1 MAYKDYYD
9 VLGVSRSA
17 SDADIKSAYRKLA
30 KQYHPD
36 KNQGDEKA
44 AEKFKEI
51 GEAYAVLNDTEKRKL
66 YDQYGHSGQVPPGA
80 YPGGAGGGFQ
90 GDMGGFDPGQF
101 SDFFQGLFGQAGARG
116 ARGSGF
122 AGAGGF
128 PGGAQVSFEDLLG
141 GMGGAGVGGGGRRFV
156 QNVEGELQVTLQ
168 EAFGGSD
175 EVINVDGK
183 RLSLRVPAGT
193 RDGARLRLAGQ
204 GPGGGDVLLTIRVLE
219 DARFDLDGDDLTT
232 SADVPAPVAALGGD
246 VKVQTIGGTQ
256 GNLSIPA
263 GSSGGRKMRLRGQGW
278 PRKDGTRGDLYVR
291 LNLTVPK
298 DLSAEEQELYQ
309 KLRELRQS

>member
-17 SDADIKSAYRKLA
+17 SEADIKSAYRKLA

-36 KNQGDEKA
+36 KNPGNDAA

-51 GEAYAVLNDTEKRKL
+51 GEAYAVLSDTEKRKL
-66 YDQYGHSGQVPPGA
+66 YDQYGHAGEVPPGA
-80 YPGGAGGGFQ
+80 YAGGAGGGFS
-90 GDMGGFDPGQF
+90 GSADYGGFDSGQF
-101 SDFFQGLFGQAGARG
+101 SDFFQGLFGQAGRG
-116 ARGSGF
+116 GGSGRVSSGF
-122 AGAGGF
+122 MGGGQ
-128 PGGAQVSFEDLLG
+128 GGQVSFEDLLG
-141 GMGGAGVGGGGRRFV
+141 GMSSTGGGRRFV

-168 EAFGGSD
+168 EAFAGSD
-175 EVINVDGK
+175 ETINVDGK
-183 RLSLRVPAGT
+183 RLSMRVPAGT

-219 DARFDLDGDDLTT
+219 DGRFELDGDDLTT
-232 SADVPAPVAALGGD
+232 SVDVPAPVAALGGD
-246 VKVQTIGGTQ
+246 VKVQTISGSSGK
-256 GNLSIPA
+256 LSIPA

-278 PRKDGTRGDLYVR
+278 PKKDGSRGDLYVR

-298 DLSAEEQELYQ
+298 ELSSEEKELYK
-309 KLRELRQS
+309 KLRDLRA

>member
-9 VLGVSRSA
+9 VLGVSRGA

-36 KNQGDEKA
+36 KNAGDEKA

-51 GEAYAVLNDTEKRKL
+51 GEAYAVLSDPEKRKVF
-66 YDQYGHSGQVPPGA
+66 DQFGHTGQVPPG
-80 YPGGAGGGFQ
+80 YQGGGFQ
-90 GDMGGFDPGQF
+90 GGDFAGFDGSQF
-101 SDFFQGLFGQAGARG
+101 SDFFQGLFG
-116 ARGSGF
+116 
-122 AGAGGF
+122 GAGRRGGAGF
-128 PGGAQVSFEDLLG
+128 QGGAQVNLEDLLG
-141 GMGGAGVGGGGRRFV
+141 GLGGAGQGRRFV
-156 QNVEGELQVTLQ
+156 QNVEGELQVTLE
-168 EAFGGSD
+168 EAFSGSD

-232 SADVPAPVAALGGD
+232 SVDVPAPVAALGGD
-246 VKVQTIGGTQ
+246 VTVQTLSGR
-256 GNLSIPA
+256 GNLSVPP
-263 GSSGGRKMRLRGQGW
+263 GSSGGRRMRLRGQGW
-278 PRKDGTRGDLYVR
+278 PRRDGTRGDLYVR
-291 LNLTVPK
+291 LNVTVPAT
-298 DLSAEEQELYQ
+298 LSDEQKELYR
-309 KLRELRQS
+309 KLRDLG

>member
-44 AEKFKEI
+44 ADKFKEI
-51 GEAYAVLNDTEKRKL
+51 GEAYAVLNDPEKRKL
-66 YDQYGHSGQVPPGA
+66 YDQYGHTGQVPPGYGDA
-80 YPGGAGGGFQ
+80 GMGGGFQ
-90 GDMGGFDPGQF
+90 GGDFGGFDPGQF
-101 SDFFQGLFGQAGARG
+101 SDFFQQMFGGR
-116 ARGSGF
+116 
-122 AGAGGF
+122 
-128 PGGAQVSFEDLLG
+128 G
-141 GMGGAGVGGGGRRFV
+141 GMGGMGGRGGFAGGQVNLDDLFGGASGGLGGAGAGRRFV
-156 QNVEGELQVTLQ
+156 QNVEGELQVTLR
-168 EAFGGSD
+168 EALEGSD

-219 DARFDLDGDDLTT
+219 DARFELDGDDLTT
-232 SADVPAPVAALGGD
+232 TVDVPAPVAALGGE
-246 VKVQTIGGTQ
+246 VKVQLLSGKS
-256 GNLSIPA
+256 GNLNVPA

-278 PRKDGTRGDLYVR
+278 PKKSGGNGDLYVR
-291 LNLTVPK
+291 LNVTVPK
-298 DLSAEEQELYQ
+298 DLSDAEKELYT
-309 KLRELRQS
+309 KLRDLQK

>member
-9 VLGVSRSA
+9 VLGVSRGA
-17 SDADIKSAYRKLA
+17 SDADIKTAYRKLA

-36 KNQGDEKA
+36 KNQGDEKS
-44 AEKFKEI
+44 AERFKEI
-51 GEAYAVLNDTEKRKL
+51 GEAYAVLNDPEKRKL

-80 YPGGAGGGFQ
+80 YPGGAGGAQ
-90 GDMGGFDPGQF
+90 GADFGGFDPSQF
-101 SDFFQGLFGQAGARG
+101 SDFFQGLFGQAGRRG
-116 ARGSGF
+116 GF

-128 PGGAQVSFEDLLG
+128 PGGAGVNLEDLLG
-141 GMGGAGVGGGGRRFV
+141 GGIGGAGQGRRFV

-219 DARFDLDGDDLTT
+219 DARFDLDGDNLST
-232 SADVPAPVAALGGD
+232 SIDVPAPVAALGGD
-246 VKVQTIGGTQ
+246 VKVQTIGGAA
-256 GNLSIPA
+256 GNLTVPP
-263 GSSGGRKMRLRGQGW
+263 GSSGGRRMRLRGQGW
-278 PRKDGTRGDLYVR
+278 PKKDGTRGDLYVR
-291 LNLTVPK
+291 LNVTVPAQPS
-298 DLSAEEQELYQ
+298 DEEKELYR
-309 KLRELRQS
+309 KLRELQDK

>member
-9 VLGVSRSA
+9 VLGVSRGA

-36 KNQGDEKA
+36 KNPGDEKA
-44 AEKFKEI
+44 EGRFKEI
-51 GEAYAVLNDTEKRKL
+51 GEAYAVLSDPEKRQA
-66 YDQYGHSGQVPPGA
+66 YDQFGHTGQVPPGYA
-80 YPGGAGGGFQ
+80 PGAGGFQ
-90 GDMGGFDPGQF
+90 GGDFAGFDPSQF
-101 SDFFQGLFGQAGARG
+101 SDFFQGLFGVGGRRAAPGGFAGARG
-116 ARGSGF
+116 G
-122 AGAGGF
+122 
-128 PGGAQVSFEDLLG
+128 QVDLDDLLSGLG
-141 GMGGAGVGGGGRRFV
+141 GTQGRRFV

-168 EAFGGSD
+168 EAFSGSD

-219 DARFDLDGDDLTT
+219 DARFDLDGDHLVTT
-232 SADVPAPVAALGGD
+232 VDVPAPVAALGGD
-246 VKVQTIGGTQ
+246 ITVQT
-256 GNLSIPA
+256 LSGSGHLTVPP
-263 GSSGGRKMRLRGQGW
+263 GSSGGRRMRLRGQGW
-278 PRKDGTRGDLYVR
+278 PKKDGTRGDLYVR

-298 DLSAEEQELYQ
+298 ALSDEEKALYRQ
-309 KLRELRQS
+309 LRELHHS

>member
-44 AEKFKEI
+44 ADKFKEI
-51 GEAYAVLNDTEKRKL
+51 GEAYAVLNDPEKRKL
-66 YDQYGHSGQVPPGA
+66 YDQYGHTGQVPPG
-80 YPGGAGGGFQ
+80 YGDAGMAGGFQ
-90 GDMGGFDPGQF
+90 GGDFGGFDPGQF
-101 SDFFQGLFGQAGARG
+101 SDFFQQMFGGR
-116 ARGSGF
+116 
-122 AGAGGF
+122 
-128 PGGAQVSFEDLLG
+128 G
-141 GMGGAGVGGGGRRFV
+141 GMGGMGGRGGFAGGQVNLDDLFGGASGGLGGAGAGRRFV
-156 QNVEGELQVTLQ
+156 QNVEGELQVTLR
-168 EAFGGSD
+168 EALEGSD

-219 DARFDLDGDDLTT
+219 DARFELDGDDLTT
-232 SADVPAPVAALGGD
+232 TVDVPAPVAALGGE
-246 VKVQTIGGTQ
+246 VKVQLLSGKS
-256 GNLSIPA
+256 GNLNVPA

-278 PRKDGTRGDLYVR
+278 PKKNGGNGDLYVR

-298 DLSAEEQELYQ
+298 DLSDAEKELYT
-309 KLRELRQS
+309 KLRDLQK

>member
-44 AEKFKEI
+44 ADKFKEI
-51 GEAYAVLNDTEKRKL
+51 GEAYAVLNDPEKRKL
-66 YDQYGHSGQVPPGA
+66 YDQYGHTGQVPPGYGDA
-80 YPGGAGGGFQ
+80 GMGGGFQ
-90 GDMGGFDPGQF
+90 GGDFGGFDPGQF
-101 SDFFQGLFGQAGARG
+101 SDFFQQMFGGR
-116 ARGSGF
+116 
-122 AGAGGF
+122 
-128 PGGAQVSFEDLLG
+128 G
-141 GMGGAGVGGGGRRFV
+141 GMGGMGGRGGFAGGQVNLDDLFGGASGGLGGAGAGRRFV
-156 QNVEGELQVTLQ
+156 QNVEGELQVTLR
-168 EAFGGSD
+168 EALEGSD

-219 DARFDLDGDDLTT
+219 DARFELDGDDLTT
-232 SADVPAPVAALGGD
+232 TVDVPAPVAALGGE
-246 VKVQTIGGTQ
+246 VKVQLLSGKS
-256 GNLSIPA
+256 GNLNVPA

-278 PRKDGTRGDLYVR
+278 PKKNGGNGDLYVR

-298 DLSAEEQELYQ
+298 DLSDEEKELYA
-309 KLRELRQS
+309 KLRDLRK

>member
-36 KNQGDEKA
+36 KNAGDDKA

-51 GEAYAVLNDTEKRKL
+51 GEAYAVLNDPEKRKL
-66 YDQYGHSGQVPPGA
+66 YDQYGHTGQVPPGA
-80 YPGGAGGGFQ
+80 YAGGGGAGADF
-90 GDMGGFDPGQF
+90 GGFDGSQF
-101 SDFFQGLFGQAGARG
+101 SDFFQGLFGGAGRRG
-116 ARGSGF
+116 GG
-122 AGAGGF
+122 GGF

-141 GMGGAGVGGGGRRFV
+141 GMGGAGAGGGRRFV
-156 QNVEGELQVTLQ
+156 QNVEGELQVTLE

-219 DARFDLDGDDLTT
+219 DARFELDGDHLTT
-232 SADVPAPVAALGGD
+232 SVDVPAPIAALGGD
-246 VKVQTIGGTQ
+246 VKVQTISGGSGHLTV
-256 GNLSIPA
+256 PA

-278 PRKDGTRGDLYVR
+278 PKKDGSRGDLYVK
-291 LNLTVPK
+291 LNVTVPK
-298 DLSAEEQELYQ
+298 SPSDAEKELYK
-309 KLRELRQS
+309 KLRDLLH

>member
-9 VLGVSRSA
+9 VLGVPRSA

-36 KNQGDEKA
+36 KNPGNESA

-51 GEAYAVLNDTEKRKL
+51 GEANAVLSDPEKRKV
-66 YDQYGHSGQVPPGA
+66 YDQFGHAGQVPPG
-80 YPGGAGGGFQ
+80 YGGAGGGFS
-90 GDMGGFDPGQF
+90 GADFGNFDGSQF
-101 SDFFQGLFGQAGARG
+101 SDFFQGLFGQAGRAGSRG
-116 ARGSGF
+116 GM
-122 AGAGGF
+122 
-128 PGGAQVSFEDLLG
+128 GGAQVNLEDLLG
-141 GMGGAGVGGGGRRFV
+141 GMGGAAGAGGMGGRRFV

-168 EAFGGSD
+168 EAFSGSD

-219 DARFDLDGDDLTT
+219 DATFDLEGDDLLT
-232 SADVPAPVAALGGD
+232 SVDVPAPVAALGGD
-246 VKVQTIGGTQ
+246 VKVQTISGSA

-278 PRKDGTRGDLYVR
+278 PRKDGSRGDLYVR
-291 LNLTVPK
+291 LNVTLPK
-298 DLSAEEQELYQ
+298 DLSDQEKELYRQ
-309 KLRELRQS
+309 LRDLRA

>member
-44 AEKFKEI
+44 ADKFKEI
-51 GEAYAVLNDTEKRKL
+51 GEAYAVLNDPEKRKL
-66 YDQYGHSGQVPPGA
+66 YDQYGHTGQVPPGYGDA
-80 YPGGAGGGFQ
+80 GMGGGFQ
-90 GDMGGFDPGQF
+90 GGDFGGFDPGQF
-101 SDFFQGLFGQAGARG
+101 SDFFQQMFGGR
-116 ARGSGF
+116 
-122 AGAGGF
+122 
-128 PGGAQVSFEDLLG
+128 G
-141 GMGGAGVGGGGRRFV
+141 GMGGMGGRGGFAGGQVNLDDLFGGASGGLGGAGAGRRFV
-156 QNVEGELQVTLQ
+156 QNVEGELQVTLR
-168 EAFGGSD
+168 EALEGSD

-219 DARFDLDGDDLTT
+219 DARFELDGDDLTT
-232 SADVPAPVAALGGD
+232 TVDVPAPVAALGGE
-246 VKVQTIGGTQ
+246 VKVQLLSGKS
-256 GNLSIPA
+256 GNLNVPA

-278 PRKDGTRGDLYVR
+278 PKKNGGNGDLYVR
-291 LNLTVPK
+291 LNVTVPK
-298 DLSAEEQELYQ
+298 DLSDAEKELYT
-309 KLRELRQS
+309 KLRDLQK